1 MEQAFSMHQTNA
13 FKMFLFAMDNQYAT
27 YCNVTYCFLIELF
40 SFNYVYCPMDLYIE
54 HLSTLHAVTER

>member
-27 YCNVTYCFLIELF
+27 YCNVTYCFLIHDGTSYISKLPPKC
-40 SFNYVYCPMDLYIE
+40 YC
-54 HLSTLHAVTER
+54 